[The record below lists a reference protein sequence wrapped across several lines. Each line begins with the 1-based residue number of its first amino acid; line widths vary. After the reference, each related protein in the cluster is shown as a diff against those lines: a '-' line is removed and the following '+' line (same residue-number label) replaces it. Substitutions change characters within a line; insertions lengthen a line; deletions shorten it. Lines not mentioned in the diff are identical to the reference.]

1 MAISKK
7 RRNPESM
14 VDVTIQ
20 IQEAAAAAVKD
31 HFEVEID
38 PQILQVQETR
48 KDFEGDFT
56 LVVFPLSKYRLGA
69 PAQVGDILGKL
80 LVERLPFVSSYNVI
94 KGFLNLS
101 LTDEFWV
108 QFLADSHQD
117 PSFLRTNVG
126 TGQSIVVE
134 YCSPN
139 TNKPLHLG
147 HLRNIVLGYSLTEI
161 LKANGYEAH
170 PVCLYNDRG
179 TAICKSMYAWQVA
192 GKNDSPDSTGIKGD
206 VFVGDYYVAFSQMLK
221 EQQAA
226 LMAQGMDEKGAEK
239 AAEANRAINEML
251 IKWEAGDPDIRDLW
265 KQMNGYVYEAH
276 ANTFNRLGVAF
287 EKFYYESE
295 VYEEGKETVLKGLEE
310 GMFYQKEDGS
320 VWVDLEDVKLDQKLL
335 LRSNGTSIY
344 ITQDL
349 GVADHKHADFNMQKS
364 VYVVGNEQDYHFKV
378 LFEILKKM
386 GKSYSDGLFHL
397 SYGIV
402 ELPDGRMKSREGT
415 IVEIDDLIEEVRVT
429 TAKATE
435 ESEKIDGLEQDEL
448 EALYDQLALGAI
460 KFFLIKVDPKK
471 GMVFNPEESVQL
483 VGHTGPYV
491 QYAHA
496 RTRSIL
502 RKAEDQEFVNF
513 DGMNKLESDLHLA
526 EKELLMKLFQY
537 KRALVEAAK
546 NYNPA
551 EIANYVYELAQSYSS
566 FFANCRVIQND
577 QPQTSSFR
585 LALSTFTGVVMKDA
599 LRLLG
604 IEAPEKM

>member
-1 MAISKK
+1 
-7 RRNPESM
+7 M

-31 HFEVEID
+31 HFGVEID
-38 PQILQVQETR
+38 PNILQVQETR

-69 PAQVGDILGKL
+69 PPQVGDAIGKL
-80 LVERLPFVSSYNVI
+80 LVERLSFVSAYNVI

-101 LTDEFWV
+101 LTDDFWI
-108 QFLADSHQD
+108 QFLADTHTNPD
-117 PSFLRTNVG
+117 FLKTDIG
-126 TGQSIVVE
+126 KGQSIVVE

-161 LKANGYEAH
+161 LKANGYETH

-179 TAICKSMYAWQVA
+179 TAICKSMYAWQEA
-192 GKNDSPDSTGIKGD
+192 GKNDTPASSGKKGD

-221 EQQAA
+221 EQLAA
-226 LMAQGMDEKGAEK
+226 LVAQGMDEKEAEK
-239 AAEANRAINEML
+239 AAEANQAINEML
-251 IKWEAGDPDIRDLW
+251 IQWEAGDPEVRALW
-265 KQMNGYVYEAH
+265 SQMNGYVYEAH
-276 ANTFNRLGVAF
+276 ANTFKRLGVAF
-287 EKFYYESE
+287 EKFYYESD

-310 GMFYQKEDGS
+310 GMFYKKEDGS

-349 GVADHKHADFNMQKS
+349 GVADHKHTDFNMQKS

-386 GKSYSDGLFHL
+386 DRPYADGLFHL

-402 ELPDGRMKSREGT
+402 ELPHGRMKSREGT
-415 IVEIDDLIEEVRVT
+415 IVEIDDLIEEVGAT
-429 TAKATE
+429 TAKATS
-435 ESEKIDGLEQDEL
+435 ESEKIEGLDQTEL

-483 VGHTGPYV
+483 QGHTGPYV

-502 RKAEDQEFVNF
+502 RKA
-513 DGMNKLESDLHLA
+513 SDHELDTFNGQQSMEEALHSS
-526 EKELLMKLFQY
+526 ERELLMKLFQY
-537 KRALVEAAK
+537 RRALTEAAK

-551 EIANYVYELAQSYSS
+551 EIANYVYELAQAYSS
-566 FFANCRVIQND
+566 FFANCRVIQSD
-577 QPQTSSFR
+577 LPKTSSFR

>member
-1 MAISKK
+1 
-7 RRNPESM
+7 M
-14 VDVTIQ
+14 VDATIQ
-20 IQEAAAAAVKD
+20 IQQAAAAAIKD

-38 PQILQVQETR
+38 PQILPVQETR

-56 LVVFPLSKYRLGA
+56 LVVFPLSRYRLGA
-69 PAQVGDILGKL
+69 PHQVGETLGKL
-80 LVERLPFVSSYNVI
+80 LVERLDIVSSYNVI

-101 LTDEFWV
+101 LTDEYWI
-108 QFLADSHQD
+108 QFLSDVHQNPD
-117 PSFLRTNVG
+117 FLKTHQG
-126 TGQSIVVE
+126 KGQSIVVE

-179 TAICKSMYAWQVA
+179 TAICKSMYAWQAA
-192 GKNDSPDSTGIKGD
+192 GKNDSPASTNKKGD

-221 EQQAA
+221 EQTAA
-226 LMAQGMDEKGAEK
+226 LVAQGMDEKEAEK
-239 AAEANRAINEML
+239 AAEANQAINEML
-251 IKWEAGDPDIRDLW
+251 IKWEAGDQEVRDLW

-276 ANTFNRLGVAF
+276 ANTFKRLGVAY

-295 VYEEGKETVLKGLEE
+295 LYEEGKDAVLKGVDE
-310 GMFYQKEDGS
+310 GMFYKKEDGS
-320 VWVDLEDVKLDQKLL
+320 VWIDLEDVKLDQKLL

-386 GKSYSDGLFHL
+386 DKPYADGLFHL

-402 ELPDGRMKSREGT
+402 ELPHGRMKSREGT
-415 IVEIDDLIEEVRVT
+415 IVEIDDLVDEVRVT

-435 ESEKIDGLEQDEL
+435 ESEKIGGLDQTEL
-448 EALYDQLALGAI
+448 SALYDQLALGAI

-471 GMVFNPEESVQL
+471 GMIFNPEESVQL
-483 VGHTGPYV
+483 QGHTGPYI

-502 RKAEDQEFVNF
+502 AKAASHELPTFQA
-513 DGMNKLESDLHLA
+513 GTSLEGALHHS

-537 KRALVEAAK
+537 KRALTEAAK

-566 FFANCRVIQND
+566 FFANCRVIQSDHPN
-577 QPQTSSFR
+577 TSSFR
-585 LALSTFTGVVMKDA
+585 LALSTFTGVVMKAA
-599 LRLLG
+599 LKLLG
-604 IEAPEKM
+604 IEAPQKM

>member
-1 MAISKK
+1 
-7 RRNPESM
+7 M

-20 IQEAAAAAVKD
+20 IQQAAAAAVKD

-38 PQILQVQETR
+38 PNILQVQETR

-69 PAQVGDILGKL
+69 PAQVGEILGKL
-80 LVERLPFVSSYNVI
+80 LVERLPFVSAYNVV

-101 LTDEFWV
+101 LTDEFWI
-108 QFLADSHQD
+108 QFLGATHQSPD
-117 PSFLRTNVG
+117 FLKTEVG
-126 TGQSIVVE
+126 KGQSIVVE

-192 GKNDSPDSTGIKGD
+192 GKNDSPVSTGIKGD
-206 VFVGDYYVAFSQMLK
+206 AFVGDYYVAFSQMLK
-221 EQQAA
+221 EQTAA
-226 LMAQGMDEKGAEK
+226 LVAQGMDEKEAEK
-239 AAEANRAINEML
+239 AAEANQAINEML
-251 IKWEAGDPDIRDLW
+251 IKWEAGDKDIRDLW
-265 KQMNGYVYEAH
+265 SQMNGYVYEAH
-276 ANTFNRLGVAF
+276 ANTFKRLGVTF
-287 EKFYYESE
+287 EKFYHESDI
-295 VYEEGKETVLKGLEE
+295 YEEAKEAVLKGVDD
-310 GMFYQKEDGS
+310 GMFYKKEDGS
-320 VWVDLEDVKLDQKLL
+320 IWVDLEDVKLDQKLL

-364 VYVVGNEQDYHFKV
+364 VYVVGNEQDYHFNV

-386 GKSYSDGLFHL
+386 GKSYADELFHL

-402 ELPDGRMKSREGT
+402 ELPHGRMKSREGT
-415 IVEIDDLIEEVRVT
+415 IVEIDELIEEVVAT
-429 TAKATE
+429 TAKATS
-435 ESEKIDGLEQDEL
+435 ESEKIVGLEQAEL
-448 EALYDQLALGAI
+448 DALHDQLALGAI
-460 KFFLIKVDPKK
+460 KYFLIKVDPKK

-483 VGHTGPYV
+483 QGHTGPYV

-502 RKAEDQEFVNF
+502 RKAEDNELQPF
-513 DGMNKLESDLHLA
+513 DGAQGLESALHQS
-526 EKELLMKLFQY
+526 EKDLLMKLFQY
-537 KRALVEAAK
+537 KRALIDAAK

-566 FFANCRVIQND
+566 FFAHCRVIQSD
-577 QPQTSSFR
+577 QPKTSSFR
-585 LALSTFTGVVMKDA
+585 LTLSTFTGVVMKDA